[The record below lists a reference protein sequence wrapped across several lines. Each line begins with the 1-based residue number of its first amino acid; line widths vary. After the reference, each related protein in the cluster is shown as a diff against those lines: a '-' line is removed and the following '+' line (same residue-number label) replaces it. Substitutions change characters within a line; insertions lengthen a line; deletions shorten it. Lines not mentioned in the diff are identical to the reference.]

1 MAVAAVDGFGVKFGF
16 GPDLSRMVGGLVVT
30 ANAGVE
36 LAAAFVPDGNN
47 VALGV
52 VVNTLSALIH
62 TGAVDGD
69 G

>member
-47 VALGV
+47 VAL
-52 VVNTLSALIH
+52 
-62 TGAVDGD
+62 
-69 G
+69 